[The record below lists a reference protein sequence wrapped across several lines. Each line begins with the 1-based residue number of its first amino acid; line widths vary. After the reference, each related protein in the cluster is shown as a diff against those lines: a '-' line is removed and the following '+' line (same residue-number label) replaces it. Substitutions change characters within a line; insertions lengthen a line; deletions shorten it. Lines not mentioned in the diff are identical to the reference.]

1 MTLITKDFS
10 SGQIRK
16 VRFETRDNHLEIS
29 WENKSVTAYRP
40 VPQEVVDRLCKAPNP
55 ATYFEDR
62 IAEEYP
68 KVTPRK
74 KAGADDAAKK
84 LSDLFGG

>member
-1 MTLITKDFS
+1 MLNKRFT
-10 SGQIRK
+10 SGQIREIQ
-16 VRFETRDNHLEIS
+16 FEPRDKHLEIT

-62 IAEEYP
+62 IAEEYA

-74 KAGADDAAKK
+74 KAGAEDATKK
-84 LSDLFGG
+84 LNDLFG